1 MDFQS
6 AVIALFFILNGLGNI
21 PLFAGLLSRY
31 PEARQKQI
39 IARELLIA
47 FFILLSFAFLGKE
60 ILGILG
66 IGRGVLEISGG
77 LILMIIAVGMLF
89 PKPQA
94 VEATE
99 SEPFIVPMAFP
110 LLAGAGSM
118 TNVMALGA
126 NTDSALKLLGVI
138 FAAWFLTALLLVW
151 SSQLKNFLGS
161 KGMVA
166 CEKLGGLVIVLISVQ
181 MLTTGLARI
190 VADLFMLQLK
200 SPII

>member
-77 LILMIIAVGMLF
+77 LILMILAVGMLF

-200 SPII
+200 SPTI

>member
-39 IARELLIA
+39 IARELIIA
-47 FFILLSFAFLGKE
+47 FIILLSFAFLGKE

-77 LILMIIAVGMLF
+77 LILMILAIGMLF
-89 PKPQA
+89 PKPQT
-94 VEATE
+94 VEAIE

-138 FAAWFLTALLLVW
+138 FAAWFLTALLLIW

-200 SPII
+200 SPTI

>member
-6 AVIALFFILNGLGNI
+6 AVIALFFVLNGLGNI

-39 IARELLIA
+39 IVRELFIA
-47 FFILLSFAFLGKE
+47 FIILLGFAFLGKE

-66 IGRGVLEISGG
+66 VGRGVLEVSGG
-77 LILMIIAVGMLF
+77 LILLIIAIGMLF
-89 PKPQA
+89 PKPQT

-118 TNVMALGA
+118 TNVMTLGA
-126 NTDSALKLLGVI
+126 NIDSRLTLLAVI
-138 FAAWFLTALLLVW
+138 FVAWFFTAILLFW

-181 MLTTGLARI
+181 MLTSGLARI

-200 SPII
+200 SPTI

>member
-89 PKPQA
+89 PKPQT

-99 SEPFIVPMAFP
+99 AEPFIVPMAFP

-200 SPII
+200 SPTI

>member
-6 AVIALFFILNGLGNI
+6 AVIALFFVLNGLGNI

-39 IARELLIA
+39 IVRELLIA
-47 FFILLSFAFLGKE
+47 FVILLSFAFLGKE

-66 IGRGVLEISGG
+66 ISRGVLEVAGG
-77 LILMIIAVGMLF
+77 LILLLIAVGMLF
-89 PKPQA
+89 PKPQT
-94 VEATE
+94 VEAVE

-118 TNVMALGA
+118 TNVMTLGA
-126 NTDSALKLLGVI
+126 TIDSSLTLLGVI
-138 FAAWFLTALLLVW
+138 FVAWLLTSVLLIW

-166 CEKLGGLVIVLISVQ
+166 CEKLGGLVIVLIAVQ
-181 MLTTGLARI
+181 MLTSGFARI

-200 SPII
+200 SSTI

>member
-200 SPII
+200 SPTI